1 MIGAKVIIFVFFLL
15 CFSYFAPELV
25 DKIFGP
31 FTSRKPG
38 WNFSYEPKVKLVPV
52 TGPARSTR
60 VMWRGPKTEPN
71 KCNNTQKILLG
82 QCHLILR
89 SISKKKRSVFILKLW
104 REIGPG
110 LAESHRRGNYWIRLS
125 YDVRNYAHP
134 GGLCRSRPSPRRKK
148 LSLLDL
154 HSSSHHTQPHSKT
167 ESFRF

>member
-1 MIGAKVIIFVFFLL
+1 MISAKVIIFVFFLL

-25 DKIFGP
+25 HRIFGP
-31 FTSRKPG
+31 FSSRKPG

-60 VMWRGPKTEPN
+60 LMWRGPKTEQN
-71 KCNNTQKILLG
+71 KCNNNQNMLLG

-89 SISKKKRSVFILKLW
+89 SISNKKRSVDILKLW
-104 REIGPG
+104 REIGPS
-110 LAESHRRGNYWIRLS
+110 LAESERGGNYWIRLS

-134 GGLCRSRPSPRRKK
+134 GGLCRSRPSPRWKK

-154 HSSSHHTQPHSKT
+154 HSSLHHTQPHSVT